1 MIARK
6 ETKTITVKQE
16 PEQAAEEQAEQQI
29 GQKRRPESGRFR
41 LQVDRQTKRSFA
53 TYEAAERAGMAIKQS
68 YPLLQV
74 AIYDLEASLNNVIE
88 VPKV

>member
-6 ETKTITVKQE
+6 ETKTITMKQE
-16 PEQAAEEQAEQQI
+16 PEQAAEEQVEQQI
-29 GQKRRPESGRFR
+29 GQKRRQESGRFR

-53 TYEAAERAGMAIKQS
+53 TYEAAEQAGMAIKKS

-74 AIYDLEASLNNVIE
+74 AIYDLEASLNNLIE